1 MTARHDAQHNRRLRE
16 ALANPRLL
24 PRRKFQRD
32 QLLADGLKALA
43 LIEAGRSIGEVLW
56 TIPGSRARLYR
67 AIEAAQREN
76 TDSDAQALLS
86 ELEARAQ
93 FETEEP
99 IDALLL

>member
-16 ALANPRLL
+16 ALTNPRPL
-24 PRRKFQRD
+24 PRRQFQRD
-32 QLLADGLKALA
+32 QLLADGRQALK
-43 LIEAGRSIGEVLW
+43 LIQTGRSIGEVLW